1 MRSEE
6 KLTAFGELEA
16 EISHAQASAEP
27 VAAYQ
32 ARPYRLRS
40 NSATAQSSLFSAPT
54 KVPPLMRRRLNAS
67 DRLVRCQPLVSD
79 SEASHFANKCEQ
91 VWREMSSK
99 TAPKRYFTTG
109 DIADYTGFTQGQIS
123 ETATDPNSWLA
134 LFVVCAG
141 NGEHCRFVDPTGWLL
156 KLWCGFRRVK
166 RSFPNATR
174 HQVFKAFR
182 IIGLEKGKPRRRLLT
197 QREAGEL
204 EPPKPKRVPQL
215 AAI

>member
-1 MRSEE
+1 M
-6 KLTAFGELEA
+6 LEFFA
-16 EISHAQASAEP
+16 CI
-27 VAAYQ
+27 
-32 ARPYRLRS
+32 
-40 NSATAQSSLFSAPT
+40 FSANPET
-54 KVPPLMRRRLNAS
+54 QRKVPPLMRRRLNAS

-91 VWREMSSK
+91 VWREMSRK

-109 DIADYTGFTQGQIS
+109 DIADYTGLTQGQIS
-123 ETATDPNSWLA
+123 KTATDPNSWLA

-174 HQVFKAFR
+174 NQVFKAFR

-204 EPPKPKRVPQL
+204 EPEPEEV
-215 AAI
+215 

>member
-1 MRSEE
+1 M
-6 KLTAFGELEA
+6 LEFFA
-16 EISHAQASAEP
+16 CI
-27 VAAYQ
+27 
-32 ARPYRLRS
+32 
-40 NSATAQSSLFSAPT
+40 FSANPET
-54 KVPPLMRRRLNAS
+54 QRKVPPLMRRRLNAG

-91 VWREMSSK
+91 VWREMSRK

-109 DIADYTGFTQGQIS
+109 DIADYTGLTQGQIS

-156 KLWCGFRRVK
+156 KLWCGFGRVK
-166 RSFPNATR
+166 RSFPGATR
-174 HQVFKAFR
+174 NQVFKAFR
-182 IIGLEKGKPRRRLLT
+182 IIGLEKGKSRRRLLT